1 MSIAIIANIILSIV
15 VNDQMGK
22 KRVEGKLTTLGVMML
37 SITN

>member
-22 KRVEGKLTTLGVMML
+22 KRVEGKLTALGVMML